1 LIEGITSFAD
11 PPEVTREA
19 APARSARTPTVASNR
34 PSGRGSAPGVPA
46 AYDYKLEGVN
56 LEEFIEKYPTVGRW
70 QGETAWQWDNDR
82 FAD

>member
-1 LIEGITSFAD
+1 
-11 PPEVTREA
+11 
-19 APARSARTPTVASNR
+19 
-34 PSGRGSAPGVPA
+34 
-46 AYDYKLEGVN
+46 